1 MKLNKRVSY
10 LIFPVLLCSYLVVA
24 LGVYSTQ
31 KNGVIQLERRS
42 LDLHLAEAN
51 AVIERYLLVTN
62 SFINSLLHSNSLI
75 NYFNSSDKHFKAL
88 SLEKG
93 LKSSIDDLNRLRSD
107 FWSIALIRSSGS
119 VEYYY
124 EDSLDPFV
132 SISDDQ
138 VEKVVE
144 LFKDK
149 QAFYKSIYDK
159 DQNKILMVRIIDQY
173 TFKTPID
180 FDNSTSV
187 AIAIIVDP
195 TAFKEK
201 LEDLKVAGL
210 LVDWPVMSVEA
221 DSDISSY
228 LPVSNL
234 GHLRISA
241 SEERIQGKLN
251 TLKFNLAFGFILVTF
266 ASYLILM
273 FLIGQYVTG
282 PIKKLQQKLSQVNLE
297 KGVNFKPS
305 GMKDEIGELSRTFNK
320 LYESL
325 IASYTLT
332 KELAEKDTLTKL
344 YNRRFFQEKIEEE
357 VISASAQK
365 RSLTLLYLDI
375 DNFKYV
381 NDSYGHDVGDLLLQ
395 EFSQHLEREVC
406 LLRVEGYNNYLSRLA
421 GDEFSI
427 LISSIQDR
435 EEIESVCQRLLNICP
450 AGFTIG
456 STTYPIS
463 LSIGVAFFPDSG
475 SSVDTLMKHADEAMY
490 DAKGTGKNKVS
501 FYTEALQQKSKNE
514 KVLEVALR
522 QLDLSDLSLLYMP
535 VFTSEAFERVY
546 AVEALLRW
554 DSPDLGPLLPE
565 DFMSVAEGM
574 GLFEE
579 IDAWVIEQVFKDFP
593 SIGSRLGDD
602 IRVCIN
608 ISSAQLSSLSFMA
621 TLSKLMC
628 QYKIDSRSFE
638 LEISESFSGYT
649 RHKDTGLMKMLK
661 DLGFRLSLDDFGA
674 GHISVAQLVE
684 YPIDCVK
691 LNSHFVDNLSDD
703 IKRDRILELIKFC
716 RSQGLD
722 VVAEGVENS
731 AQVELLKTAGCSG
744 LEGYYFSQPMCLSAL
759 LNRY

>member
-31 KNGVIQLERRS
+31 KNGVFQLEKRS
-42 LDLHLAEAN
+42 LDLHLAESN
-51 AVIERYLLVTN
+51 AIIERYLLVTN
-62 SFINSLLHSNSLI
+62 SFINSLLHSNSLM
-75 NYFNSSDKHFKAL
+75 NYFNSNDKHFKAL

-124 EDSLDPFV
+124 EDSLDPFA
-132 SISDDQ
+132 SISD
-138 VEKVVE
+138 EKIAKVVE
-144 LFKDK
+144 LFKNKKD
-149 QAFYKSIYDK
+149 FYKSIYDK
-159 DQNKILMVRIIDQY
+159 EHNKILMVRIIDQY
-173 TFKTPID
+173 TFKTPVD

-201 LEDLKVAGL
+201 LEDLKTAGL
-210 LVDWPVMSVEA
+210 LVDWP
-221 DSDISSY
+221 DISKGSESGVSSY
-228 LPVSNL
+228 LPVSTI

-241 SEERIQGKLN
+241 SEERIQDKLN
-251 TLKFNLAFGFILVTF
+251 TLKFNLAIGFILVTF

-282 PIKKLQQKLSQVNLE
+282 PIKKLQRKLSQVNLE
-297 KGVNFKPS
+297 KGLNFRPS
-305 GMKDEIGELSRTFNK
+305 GKQDEIGELSRTFNK

-325 IASYTLT
+325 IASYSLT
-332 KELAEKDTLTKL
+332 KELAERDPLTKL

-357 VISASAQK
+357 IAQANLDK
-365 RSLTLLYLDI
+365 RGLVLLYLDI

-395 EFSQHLEREVC
+395 SFSRYLEREIS
-406 LLRVEGYNNYLSRLA
+406 LLNVPGYNNYLSRLA
-421 GDEFSI
+421 GDEFSV

-435 EEIESVCQRLLNICP
+435 AEIELACKRLLNICP

-456 STTYPIS
+456 TTTYPIS

-475 SSVDTLMKHADEAMY
+475 NSVDDLMKYADEAMY

-501 FYTEALQQKSKNE
+501 FYTEALQQKSQNE
-514 KVLEVALR
+514 KVLDIALR

-535 VFTSEAFERVY
+535 VFTTEAFETVY

-565 DFMSVAEGM
+565 DFMSAVEGM

-593 SIGSRLGDD
+593 SIKSRLGDD

-628 QYKIDSRSFE
+628 QYEVDSRSFE

-691 LNSHFVDNLSDD
+691 LNSHFVDNLSDEM
-703 IKRDRILELIKFC
+703 KRDRILGLIKFC

-722 VVAEGVENS
+722 VVAEGVETS
-731 AQVELLKTAGCSG
+731 AQVELLKEAGCSG
-744 LEGYYFSQPMCLSAL
+744 LEGYYFSQPMSLSAL